1 MSTPVYVQ
9 RGVAFKDTI
18 VYQLPAGT
26 FQTGKV
32 QANFTIRLSKDGVG
46 NQSTSGI
53 TLTETDSVNN
63 PGDYVL
69 AFTSASFLAVSG
81 EYELIIFDT
90 ATATYSW
97 EQVYTVT
104 PTGAPGSSS
113 NVYFQSSTADG
124 RITDGTNPLVGATI
138 YVKSGTSTINVLTS
152 DSTGNYL
159 FYAGAGTYTLY
170 ASLAGYTQASATVTF
185 TATAST
191 GPGIDIPLLVA
202 SNGSTVYASDL
213 WTYTRQQ
220 AHDDTGPAADQKVK
234 RVVNR
239 AMDMVAKD
247 RVSNWWLRRASLAVS
262 GSLTF
267 TITLTKASATA
278 TSTSGSFPTWA
289 ANLARFNVNSQVV
302 DIISQTNATNVVM
315 SGVWNGATGSYS
327 ATLFRDTYALP
338 TNMYQFGRILP
349 GQRWGW
355 GGDPVSAEV
364 IWENQNAANYQQQG
378 PSLFGVFSGNL
389 VLAPYPSTD
398 ATYIYTYHARPAPLV
413 NSGDVADIDPAQ
425 IEIIHRAIDYQVALE
440 FGGSVAGDAPSC
452 MKAYTEC
459 RSRSVTTDRL
469 PADLPGMGGVGGRLA
484 PYWKAPRAP

>member
-18 VYQLPAGT
+18 VYQLPSGS

-53 TLTETDSVNN
+53 TITETDAANN

-69 AFTSASFLAVSG
+69 AFTAASFLAVNG
-81 EYELIIFDT
+81 EYELLIFDT
-90 ATATYSW
+90 ATPTYSW

-113 NVYFQSSTADG
+113 SVFFQSSVTNG
-124 RITDGTNPLVGATI
+124 RITDGTNPLSGATI
-138 YVKSGTSTINVLTS
+138 YVKSGTDTINVLTS
-152 DSTGNYL
+152 DPAGNYL
-159 FYAGAGTYTLY
+159 FYAGAGTYTVF
-170 ASLAGYTQASATVTF
+170 ASRSGYVQASATVTF
-185 TATAST
+185 TTTAST
-191 GPGIDIPLLVA
+191 GPGIDIVLTA
-202 SNGSTVYASDL
+202 ATGGSTIFASDL
-213 WTYTRQQ
+213 WTYARQQ
-220 AHDDTGPAADQKVK
+220 AHDNTGAAADQKVK
-234 RVVNR
+234 RAVNR
-239 AMDMVAKD
+239 SMDMVAKD
-247 RVSNWWLRRASLAVS
+247 RVSNWWLKRASLAVS

-267 TITLTKASATA
+267 TITLTKGSSTA
-278 TSTSGSFPTWA
+278 TSTSGAFPSWA
-289 ANLARFNVNSQVV
+289 ASLARFNVNSQVV
-302 DIISQTNATNVVM
+302 DIISQTNTTNVVM
-315 SGVWNGATGSYS
+315 SGPWNGTTASYS
-327 ATLFRDTYALP
+327 AILFRDTYALP

-355 GGDPVSAEV
+355 GGDPVSAE
-364 IWENQNAANYQQQG
+364 ILWEAQNAANYQQQG
-378 PSLFGVFSGNL
+378 PSMFAVFNGNL
-389 VLAPYPSTD
+389 VLGPYPSTD
-398 ATYIYTYHARPAPLV
+398 QTYIYTYHARPAQLV

-440 FGGSVAGDAPSC
+440 FGGSVAGDAPGC

-469 PADLPGMGGVGGRLA
+469 PADLPGMGGSGGRMP